1 MIHYNIDTT
10 ENGYNSLIGKVKSL
24 EELKNILAKNEV
36 FPDLV
41 GSLSIEDIGVS
52 VCICVEKE
60 AGFHVGITDDSGTY
74 FSLGNKELLTELVD
88 VWGDDLYISKGLFIP
103 PHLAWKA
110 IEEYI
115 TFQKLCAEIN
125 WVTPENLPEE
135 ANFLEL

>member
-10 ENGYNSLIGKVKSL
+10 ENGYKSLIGEVNSL
-24 EELKNILAKNEV
+24 AELKNILTKNET

-52 VCICVEKE
+52 IFICVEKE
-60 AGFHVGITDDSGTY
+60 AGFHVGITNDSGTY
-74 FSLGNKELLTELVD
+74 FSLGNKSLLAELVD

-103 PHLAWKA
+103 SHLAWKA
-110 IEEYI
+110 IEKYI
-115 TFQKLCAEIN
+115 ASQKLCTEIS
-125 WVTPENLPEE
+125 WITPENLPEE